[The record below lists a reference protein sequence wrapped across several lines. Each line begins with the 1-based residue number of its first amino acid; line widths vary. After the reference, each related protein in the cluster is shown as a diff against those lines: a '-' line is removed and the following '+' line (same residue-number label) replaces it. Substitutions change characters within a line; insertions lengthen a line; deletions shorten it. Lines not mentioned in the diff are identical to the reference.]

1 MRVLVLGSGLLGVS
15 SAWYLSQLGHE
26 VTVVDRQAFPAAETS
41 HANGGQISVCHAE
54 PWANPAAPLKL
65 LRWLGKEDAPLLF
78 RLRADPRQWAWAL
91 QFLRQCTPAR
101 TRHNIG
107 QLVQLGTYSRTM
119 LRQLRLD
126 TGIEYDQRM
135 RGILH
140 FYTSQREFDGAL
152 AAARLMRELGCE
164 RRIISPDEA
173 VAIEP
178 ALATI
183 RPQLTGATYTAEDES
198 GDARKF
204 TLALAGLCE
213 AHGVRFLMSHHITR
227 LVRAGEQVSHVE
239 ATDPSGRYLQ
249 LSADSYV
256 LAAGSFSAPLAA
268 PLGLRLPI
276 YPAKGYSAT
285 VAVTDASR
293 AYQVSLTDDEYKLV
307 FSRYTTPGSDGAS
320 EDRLRIA
327 GTAELGGYGR
337 QLNETRCR
345 LLVRRAQELFPGA
358 ADFSRAQFWSGLRPT
373 TPSNLP
379 LIGRSRLSNLFLNT
393 GHGTLGW
400 THACGSGKALAD
412 IVSGRVPEL
421 DFAFLGAES
430 RQALQAVNPPQ

>member
-26 VTVVDRQAFPAAETS
+26 VTVIDRQALPAAETS

-54 PWANPAAPLKL
+54 PWANPGAPLKV
-65 LRWLGKEDAPLLF
+65 LRWLGREDAPLLL
-78 RLRADPRQWAWAL
+78 RLRADPRQWAWGL
-91 QFLRQCTPAR
+91 QFLRECTPAR
-101 TRHNIG
+101 ARHNLG
-107 QLVQLGTYSRTM
+107 QLVQLGLYSRAM
-119 LRQLRLD
+119 LRQLRQD
-126 TGIEYDQRM
+126 TGLQYDQRM
-135 RGILH
+135 QGILH
-140 FYTSQREFDGAL
+140 FYTSQKEFDAAL
-152 AAARLMRELGCE
+152 EPARQMRELGCE
-164 RRIISPDEA
+164 RRVISPGEA
-173 VAIEP
+173 LAIEP
-178 ALATI
+178 ALAAM
-183 RPQLTGATYTAEDES
+183 RAQLAGATYTAADES

-213 AHGVRFLMSHHITR
+213 ARGVRFLMNHHITR
-227 LVRAGEQVSHVE
+227 LASAGGQISHVE
-239 ATDPSGRYLQ
+239 ATDPSGRYVQ

-256 LAAGSFSAPLAA
+256 LAAGSFSPALAA

-285 VAVTDASR
+285 APVTDAAR

-307 FSRYTTPGSDGAS
+307 FSRYTTAGSEGTP

-358 ADFSRAQFWSGLRPT
+358 ADFSRAQFWCGLRPA

-379 LIGRSRLSNLFLNT
+379 LIGRSRVSNLFLNT

-400 THACGSGKALAD
+400 TLACGSGKALAD
-412 IVSGRVPEL
+412 LMSQRAPEV
-421 DFAFLGAES
+421 DFAFLGTVS
-430 RQALQAVNPPQ
+430 LPQ

>member
-1 MRVLVLGSGLLGVS
+1 MRVLVLGIGLLGVS

-26 VTVVDRQAFPAAETS
+26 VTVIDRQAFPAAETS

-54 PWANPAAPLKL
+54 PWANPGAPLKL
-65 LRWLGKEDAPLLF
+65 LKWLGREDAPLLL
-78 RLRADPRQWAWAL
+78 RLRADLRQWAWAL

-101 TRHNIG
+101 ARHNLG
-107 QLVQLGTYSRTM
+107 QLVRLGLYSRAT
-119 LRQLRLD
+119 LQQLRLE
-126 TGIEYDQRM
+126 TGIGYDQRTQ
-135 RGILH
+135 GILH
-140 FYTSQREFDGAL
+140 FYTSQKEFEAAL
-152 AAARLMRELGCE
+152 EPARQMRELGCE
-164 RRIISPDEA
+164 RRVISPDEA

-178 ALATI
+178 ALTTI
-183 RPQLTGATYTAEDES
+183 RSQLAGATYTAEDES

-204 TLALAGLCE
+204 TLALASLCA

-227 LVRAGEQVSHVE
+227 LALAGGQISHVE
-239 ATDPSGRYLQ
+239 ATDPAGRYQQ
-249 LSADSYV
+249 LRADNYV

-285 VAVTDASR
+285 VPVSDASR

-345 LLVRRAQELFPGA
+345 LLVRRAQQLFPGA
-358 ADFSRAQFWSGLRPT
+358 ADFSHAQFWCGLRPA
-373 TPSNLP
+373 TPDNLP
-379 LIGRSRLSNLFLNT
+379 LIGRTRVPNLFLNT

-412 IVSGRVPEL
+412 IMSGRAPGL
-421 DFAFLGAES
+421 DFAFLGAE
-430 RQALQAVNPPQ
+430 RGQTR